1 MAGHTQLFSIACLSV
16 GNSEKL
22 GVVSKKAIVVC
33 FMCARHVNGYMC
45 VINSQHVFVLPNTV
59 NVGHRF
65 MQIRHVYTIE

>member
-1 MAGHTQLFSIACLSV
+1 MAGHTQPFSIACLSV

-59 NVGHRF
+59 NAVS
-65 MQIRHVYTIE
+65 YTHLTLPTIYSV